1 MRRTQSPPSSPI
13 GPDAEA
19 LNANPMA
26 DLFALRVGAI
36 LTAFRR
42 EHISFWAVCG
52 YLFIEYV
59 RPQSIIPELDI
70 LPWGKMF
77 LVLSAATWLAD
88 SRQRWVGD
96 PTNKWMLLFGTTIVL
111 SSLTAYWP
119 DESISKLMDFFG
131 WFVIY
136 FLIINIVNTEKRL
149 YIFLLIFLLA
159 SFKMSQ
165 HGARTWAMRGFSFE
179 SWGLMGPP
187 GFFENSGELSVQ
199 MLMFMPIAYRLAMA
213 IRPWLTR
220 MKFWFMLLLPTTA
233 AMTVVG
239 ASSRGSQ
246 LGLAV
251 QIYHTFL
258 KGRLSI
264 RTAFLAL
271 IVAAAGTLLLP
282 DEQWERFRGAGS
294 DETSQQRLL
303 YWKHGLEMIKDHP
316 VLGVGYFNF
325 PPYFALNH
333 SEDIMFGSA
342 QLPHNI
348 FIQVGTDA
356 GLIGLLLYVTLIV
369 AGFRGNRAIRKRLV
383 NAPNHW
389 LHSVSFGYD
398 AALIGFLIAGQF
410 VTIGY
415 YPFMWIQLALIAATR
430 NVALNT
436 GLSPSPPRD
445 DETKESAKETRKHH
459 GLRSPPRAS
468 A

>member
-1 MRRTQSPPSSPI
+1 
-13 GPDAEA
+13 
-19 LNANPMA
+19 MA
-26 DLFALRVGAI
+26 DLFALRIGAI
-36 LTAFRR
+36 VRAFRR

-59 RPQSIIPELDI
+59 RPQSIIPALDI

-77 LVLSAATWLAD
+77 LLISAVSWLAD
-88 SRQRWVGD
+88 SKQRWVSD
-96 PTNKWMLLFGTTIVL
+96 PINKWMLLFGATIVL
-111 SSLTAYWP
+111 SSFTAYWP
-119 DESISKLMDFFG
+119 NESISKLMDFFG

-136 FLIINIVNTEKRL
+136 FLILNIVNTEKRL
-149 YIFLLIFLLA
+149 FLFLLLFLLA

-220 MKFWFMLLLPTTA
+220 MKFWFMLLLPGTA

-246 LGLAV
+246 LGMAV

-264 RTAFLAL
+264 RTIFLA
-271 IVAAAGTLLLP
+271 IVVAITGALLLP
-282 DEQWERFRGAGS
+282 EEQWARFREAGS

-303 YWKHGLEMIKDHP
+303 YWKHGLTMIQEHP
-316 VLGVGYFNF
+316 ILGVGYFNF

-333 SEDIMFGSA
+333 SEDIMFGTA

-356 GLIGLLLYVTLIV
+356 GLTGLLLYGALIV
-369 AGFRGNRAIRKRLV
+369 AGFRGTRAIRKRLA
-383 NAPNHW
+383 NHRNHW
-389 LHSVSFGYD
+389 LYSISHGYD
-398 AALIGFLIAGQF
+398 AAFIGFLIAGQF

-430 NVALNT
+430 NVVLNT
-436 GLSPSPPRD
+436 NLSPSPLPEP
-445 DETKESAKETRKHH
+445 ETEGSVNEAPKRHR
-459 GLRSPPRAS
+459 LRAS
-468 A
+468 TRASR